1 MNNEEWDE
9 FYLLAAKETD
19 RKKMP
24 ERIAAVRGAI
34 RGRLQELAQSSDHH
48 AERQKMETTLKNLD
62 VLEAESQKW

>member
-24 ERIAAVRGAI
+24 GRIAAVRG
-34 RGRLQELAQSSDHH
+34 QSV
-48 AERQKMETTLKNLD
+48 EGCKN
-62 VLEAESQKW
+62 